1 MNEFI
6 VTLKNRKN
14 NIIISENSKILI
26 NGKEHHY
33 ELFQQ
38 NNSTFRLRIDKKFY
52 DISTVKIDSGKI
64 AVTIDGYTYEAQV
77 RTALQ
82 EKANKVIEQTG
93 SAHHKKEV
101 KAPMPGMI
109 LKVKK
114 HPGEKIIMGDSIIIL
129 EAMKMENDI
138 KSPTTGLIKEIF
150 VKEGNPVEKGAKLFS
165 IE

>member
-1 MNEFI
+1 MNEF
-6 VTLKNRKN
+6 VVSLKNKKN
-14 NIIISENSKILI
+14 KIIISENSKILI

-33 ELFQQ
+33 ELIQQ
-38 NNSTFRLRIDKKFY
+38 NNSTYRLRIDKKIY
-52 DISTVKIDSGKI
+52 DISTVKIDSENI
-64 AVTIDGYTYEAQV
+64 TVTIEGYTYEARV

-82 EKANKVIEQTG
+82 EKATRVIEETG
-93 SAHHKKEV
+93 SAHHIKEV

-114 HPGEKIIMGDSIIIL
+114 HSGEKINIGDSIIIL

-138 KSPTTGLIKEIF
+138 KSPSTGIIKELF
-150 VKEGNPVEKGAKLFS
+150 VEEGTPVEKGARLFS

>member
-1 MNEFI
+1 
-6 VTLKNRKN
+6 
-14 NIIISENSKILI
+14 
-26 NGKEHHY
+26 
-33 ELFQQ
+33 LFHQ

-52 DISTVKIDSGKI
+52 DISTIKIDSEKI

-93 SAHHKKEV
+93 SAHHTKDV

-109 LKVKK
+109 LKIK
-114 HPGEKIIMGDSIIIL
+114 HQSGDKINNGDSVIIL

-138 KSPTTGLIKEIF
+138 KSPSTGIIKEIF
-150 VKEGNPVEKGAKLFS
+150 VKEGTPVEKGAKLFA